1 VRLDLASVPG
11 SMESI
16 RTEEAQMTEG
26 TTHTID
32 APGAVLTYDVRSGS
46 DADKTPL
53 LMVASP
59 MVVAGFT
66 TLADHFTDRT
76 VVTYDPR
83 QSERSRLTSDADPT
97 PETHADDI
105 HRVIQAAVGSGPV
118 DVLGEQRW
126 RGEHAGVRRGAS

>member
-1 VRLDLASVPG
+1 
-11 SMESI
+11 MESI
-16 RTEEAQMTEG
+16 RTEEAQMTEA

-97 PETHADDI
+97 PGDTCRRHPPGYPG
-105 HRVIQAAVGSGPV
+105 RRGFRPCRCPGRAAVA
-118 DVLGEQRW
+118 R
-126 RGEHAGVRRGAS
+126 